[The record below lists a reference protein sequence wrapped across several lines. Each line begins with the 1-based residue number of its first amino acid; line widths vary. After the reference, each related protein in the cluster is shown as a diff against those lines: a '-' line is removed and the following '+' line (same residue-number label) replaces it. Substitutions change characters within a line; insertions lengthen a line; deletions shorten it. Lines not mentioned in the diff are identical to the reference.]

1 MVGGAGALSL
11 SSSGGGLTVAGLA
24 AGVHR
29 GRLALEASRA
39 SGAVSPFVQL
49 GGRYDGGDG
58 QTGAGLEVVGGVRAA
73 TSRVDLEARGRWLS
87 AHTASGYEEYGAM
100 ARLVVK
106 SRADGTG
113 LRAALSPRW
122 GAADGL
128 GLDGGG
134 LLGGAGAADMGPGA
148 AWSPSAQALSLD
160 GELGYG
166 WRPRRLR
173 GVLSPVTSYRR
184 TGLGGDLTRF
194 GFTYLSSAE
203 SAPADPRRR
212 GLRMQL
218 TLGRERWLDRGAG
231 YRLAVALVNT
241 F

>member
-1 MVGGAGALSL
+1 M
-11 SSSGGGLTVAGLA
+11 AGLA

-39 SGAVSPFVQL
+39 SGVVSPFVQL

-58 QTGAGLEVVGGVRAA
+58 QTGAGLELVGGLRAA
-73 TSRVDLEARGRWLS
+73 TSRLDLEARGRWLS
-87 AHTASGYEEYGAM
+87 AHTASGYEEYGVM

-113 LRAALSPRW
+113 LQAALSPRW

-128 GLDGGG
+128 GFDGGG
-134 LLGGAGAADMGPGA
+134 LLGGAGSASLAPGA
-148 AWSPSAQALSLD
+148 AWPQAGRALSLD

-166 WRPRRLR
+166 WRPRRLG
-173 GVLSPVTSYRR
+173 GVLSSLTTYRR
-184 TGLGGDLTRF
+184 TGPGGGLAQF
-194 GFTYLSSAE
+194 GFTYLSSE
-203 SAPADPRRR
+203 TSKDPQRR

-218 TLGRERWLDRGAG
+218 LMGREQWPGRGAG
-231 YRLAVALVNT
+231 YQLAVALVGA